1 MVAQTSGNPPEALR
15 ATPSVFDFR
24 AWIEKVRAIGQLR
37 EVENADLHLE
47 LGAITELNA
56 KRRGPALLFSGFP
69 GIPPGFRVL
78 TGAMLNARTLG
89 LTMGVEEKLDTM
101 ALTNRIGEKL
111 QTIQSKPIEGHGLSH
126 RICERWPGDGK

>member
-1 MVAQTSGNPPEALR
+1 MVAHTSGSTSQTASAIPGA
-15 ATPSVFDFR
+15 FDFR

-56 KRRGPALLFSGFP
+56 KRRGPALLFSGFR
-69 GIPPGFRVL
+69 GHPPGFRVL
-78 TGAMLNARTLG
+78 TGSMLNARTLG
-89 LTMGVEEKLDTM
+89 LTMGIEEKLDTM

-111 QTIQSKPIEGHGLSH
+111 HTISSE
-126 RICERWPGDGK
+126 